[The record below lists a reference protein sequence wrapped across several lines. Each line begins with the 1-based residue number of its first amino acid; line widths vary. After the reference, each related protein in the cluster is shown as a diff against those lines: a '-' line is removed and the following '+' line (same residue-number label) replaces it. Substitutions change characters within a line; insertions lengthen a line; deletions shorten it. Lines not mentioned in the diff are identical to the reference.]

1 MIKISNPTFDNK
13 IQQLIA
19 KTLKTGKLSEG
30 YFTSKFENELAR
42 INNTKYAVA
51 FSSGTAALHTML
63 TSLQLEP
70 SSEVITTPFTFIATG
85 NAIIMANLKPVFVDI
100 DEKTFNINPE
110 LIAKNITKKT
120 KAILAVDLYGQP
132 NQYDLIKNLAK
143 KYNLPIL
150 SDSCQA
156 IGAKYKNMPISSY
169 TKATAFSFYAT
180 KNITTGEGGAIVTND
195 KKIAMLSKSFKNHG
209 RGNNG
214 DDFKFLGYNFRTTE
228 IASIIGLSQLKNL
241 KRLTEIRQNN
251 AHILTKLL
259 GNKEGIITPYLQS
272 NSSHCFHQYTIRV
285 TERFPIKR
293 DQLLAHLIKSDIE
306 AKIYYP
312 YILPNYKHLSGNK
325 NTVKETKVA
334 KKIAQ
339 EVLSLPIHPSL
350 SKIDLNKI
358 ASIILKIK

>member
-1 MIKISNPTFDNK
+1 MIKISNPTFDK
-13 IQQLIA
+13 KTQQTITNL
-19 KTLKTGKLSEG
+19 LKTGQISEG
-30 YFTSKFENELAR
+30 NLTSKFEKELAR
-42 INNTKYAVA
+42 INNTKYAIA
-51 FSSGTAALHTML
+51 FNSGTAALHTML
-63 TSLQLEP
+63 ESLGLAP

-85 NAIIMANLKPVFVDI
+85 NAIVMANLKPVFVDI
-100 DEKTFNINPE
+100 DEKTFNINPD
-110 LIAKNITKKT
+110 LITKRISNKT
-120 KAILAVDLYGQP
+120 RAILSVDLYGQP
-132 NQYDLIKNLAK
+132 SQYDKIKRLAK
-143 KYNLPIL
+143 KYNLVLI

-156 IGAKYKNMPISSY
+156 IGAKYMNKPISSY

-195 KKIAMLSKSFKNHG
+195 KKIAMFSKSFKNHG
-209 RGNNG
+209 RGNSADN
-214 DDFKFLGYNFRTTE
+214 FKFLGYNYRTTE
-228 IASIIGLSQLKNL
+228 IASIIGLNQLKNL

-259 GNKEGIITPYLQS
+259 GNKGGIITPYLQS
-272 NSSHCFHQYTIRV
+272 NSSHCFHQYTVRV
-285 TERFPIKR
+285 TEKFPIKR